1 VWVVPAMVGS
11 AKYSCGNRFGQF
23 DPSLEERQEDNM
35 KKLYWLIAFAI
46 LMALVP
52 AHYALAGGALKLGLD
67 FSGDHEF
74 SYSGDSE
81 NFDVETGLS
90 FAGEFYAA
98 LNRNVDLGA
107 GIILQMPRSL
117 EDYTGTFNFIPLY
130 GVMRLKLDN
139 QGATPY
145 FIGQLGYSLFF
156 GDSDYKGSA
165 DLEGGLYYGIGGGV
179 IINQNILIELLYAVS
194 RGTYGLDGVDFDVD
208 YYYITLNLGINF

>member
-1 VWVVPAMVGS
+1 MIRF
-11 AKYSCGNRFGQF
+11 AKYSWATDLGQF
-23 DPSLEERQEDNM
+23 NPSLEERPAEKM
-35 KKLYWLIAFAI
+35 KKLQWLIAVAI
-46 LMALVP
+46 LMALAP
-52 AHYALAGGALKLGLD
+52 AHNALAGGALKLGLD
-67 FSGDHEF
+67 VSGNHEF
-74 SYSGDSE
+74 SYGGDSE

-130 GVMRLKLDN
+130 GVLRLKLDN

-145 FIGQLGYSLFF
+145 FIGQLGYNLFF

-179 IINQNILIELLYAVS
+179 IINQNILIELLYSVN
-194 RGTYGLDGVDFDVD
+194 RGTYGGLNGVDFDVD
-208 YYYITLNLGINF
+208 YSYIAINFGINF